1 MSKLISLFFNYAYTG
16 TIQGNNRYIQLDNIL
31 TLLHC
36 MAGQFIIRIQ
46 VIPDKKEKGI
56 RQDNKKCQEQ

>member
-1 MSKLISLFFNYAYTG
+1 
-16 TIQGNNRYIQLDNIL
+16 
-31 TLLHC
+31 